1 MATQRALTYVSN
13 AGTDNYYYPDLPD
26 IIVLYTPTEGK
37 HMSSLHK
44 LKVADLETIDHLREW
59 VDERLYGSVVVIDT
73 NGEVVIRTGMGIDL
87 GNYLYPLNEEE

>member
-1 MATQRALTYVSN
+1 MLRMLEQVKESN
-13 AGTDNYYYPDLPD
+13 
-26 IIVLYTPTEGK
+26 
-37 HMSSLHK
+37 MSSLHK

-73 NGEVVIRTGMGIDL
+73 NGEVVIRTGLGIDL

>member
-1 MATQRALTYVSN
+1 MCRMLEQVKESN
-13 AGTDNYYYPDLPD
+13 
-26 IIVLYTPTEGK
+26 
-37 HMSSLHK
+37 MSSLHK

-59 VDERLYGSVVVIDT
+59 VDERLHGSVVVLDT

>member
-1 MATQRALTYVSN
+1 MKGQPLAKRKARKARNNTAPSSLLT
-13 AGTDNYYYPDLPD
+13 LM
-26 IIVLYTPTEGK
+26 TEGK